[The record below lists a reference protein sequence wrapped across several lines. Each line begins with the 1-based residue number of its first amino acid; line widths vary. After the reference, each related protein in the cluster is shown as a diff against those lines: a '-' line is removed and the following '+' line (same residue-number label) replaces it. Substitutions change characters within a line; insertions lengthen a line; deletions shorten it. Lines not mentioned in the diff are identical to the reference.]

1 MWVKEGG
8 EGESGG
14 KRETGRR
21 KKERKERRRRIC
33 RNERRKGKVKGWG
46 VKGRREVDG
55 EIEGRGVYGGGREK
69 EAR

>member
-1 MWVKEGG
+1 MWVKGGG

-14 KRETGRR
+14 KRETERR
-21 KKERKERRRRIC
+21 KERKERRRIC